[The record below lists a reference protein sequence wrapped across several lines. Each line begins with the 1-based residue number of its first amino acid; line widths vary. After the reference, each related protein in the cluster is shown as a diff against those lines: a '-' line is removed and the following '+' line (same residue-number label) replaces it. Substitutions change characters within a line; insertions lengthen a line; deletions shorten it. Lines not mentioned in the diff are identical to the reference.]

1 MLLPERTSSFKIA
14 VGVRF
19 AWLFVM
25 ITAPFS
31 AVAQES
37 SRRDIKITVGGK
49 VVGRVVGEDIPL
61 EYPDMV
67 WRADP
72 SIGMAADGTI
82 YVALYM

>member
-1 MLLPERTSSFKIA
+1 
-14 VGVRF
+14 
-19 AWLFVM
+19 M
-25 ITAPFS
+25 ITSPFS

-61 EYPDMV
+61 EYPHMV

-82 YVALYM
+82 YVALYMRIFVSHDGGRTWSSNNC